1 MGFSHQRVQQLRR
14 LLARR
19 SARIEEGL
27 FVVEGSLLISEAMI
41 GGWDVLAQYRSVDA
55 APIAG
60 CDAVDFVL
68 GEGVLERVAST
79 ESPQP
84 NMALVSRRTASLAR
98 LELDVADARS
108 GFGAAAPAVATS
120 FAPWI
125 LFLDAVSDPGN
136 LGTILRSAEAM
147 GAAGVVLGSGC
158 VDAFNPKVVR
168 ASAGALFHVPV
179 VEGSTLSEVKALGY
193 RILATSS
200 HEQSES
206 SSLGD
211 ADLDGAVCVVLGSE
225 AHGVGE
231 ASKSDVDGWIRID
244 HSGRAESLNVAM
256 AATIINYEIARR
268 RK

>member
-1 MGFSHQRVQQLRR
+1 M
-14 LLARR
+14 LARR

-27 FVVEGSLLISEAMI
+27 FVVEGAVLISEALR
-41 GGWDVLAQYRSVDA
+41 GGWDILAQFHSADA
-55 APIAG
+55 APVSG
-60 CDAVDFVL
+60 CDADDFVL

-98 LELDVADARS
+98 LELDVAGARS
-108 GFGAAAPAVATS
+108 GSGAAAPAVAPS

-168 ASAGALFHVPV
+168 ASSGALFH
-179 VEGSTLSEVKALGY
+179 A
-193 RILATSS
+193 RWWR
-200 HEQSES
+200 
-206 SSLGD
+206 
-211 ADLDGAVCVVLGSE
+211 AV
-225 AHGVGE
+225 
-231 ASKSDVDGWIRID
+231 R
-244 HSGRAESLNVAM
+244 
-256 AATIINYEIARR
+256 
-268 RK
+268 